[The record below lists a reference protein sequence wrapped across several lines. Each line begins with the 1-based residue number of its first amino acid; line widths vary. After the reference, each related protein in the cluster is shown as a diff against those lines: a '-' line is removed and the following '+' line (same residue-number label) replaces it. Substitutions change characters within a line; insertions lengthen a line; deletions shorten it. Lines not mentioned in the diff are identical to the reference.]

1 MQIHTFTSLYPS
13 GATLDLVGET
23 EVNFSVKAV
32 LIVAGILALAII
44 GAFFISVSLGV
55 AAIIGGVFFL
65 IVFGVALARGS
76 SDEDELY
83 EDE

>member
-1 MQIHTFTSLYPS
+1 MQIDAFTSLYSS

-23 EVNFSVKAV
+23 EVGFSVKAV

-65 IVFGVALARGS
+65 LVFGLALAGGS
-76 SDEDELY
+76 SDDDELY